1 MFWWVSWTLSRRTPV
16 NQMLSNK
23 QRHFL
28 MSRGR
33 HFLDLPL
40 TIKRFLIY
48 VRALMTLTMHK
59 RMRFSLKEC
68 FHKIFIKHWNWD
80 IENTEYIFYENA
92 ILSNMNAL
100 SGRILPPLY
109 TVHGLG
115 LNICRAVLLCK
126 NKEKQIIKTI
136 KYIQNR

>member
-1 MFWWVSWTLSRRTPV
+1 MFWWVSWTLSRHTPV

-40 TIKRFLIY
+40 TIKCFPIY

-59 RMRFSLKEC
+59 RMRFSLKEHSY
-68 FHKIFIKHWNWD
+68 FYAPVSSQNIHKTLKLRYWEDWIHFLWKRNFIK
-80 IENTEYIFYENA
+80 YECPLRKDFTP
-92 ILSNMNAL
+92 IVHCTRFRPQYLQDRFAL
-100 SGRILPPLY
+100 
-109 TVHGLG
+109 
-115 LNICRAVLLCK
+115 
-126 NKEKQIIKTI
+126 
-136 KYIQNR
+136 